1 MVAEQT
7 GAELPVVRPPRKTRV
22 LVLWNYTALSAN
34 AEVPKPPE
42 GVIDELCT
50 LLAARGYEPR
60 AFNAEDNCDR
70 MGDAVILFRP
80 DIVLNLIDHFHG
92 DTLMAASAAGLLEI
106 FEYPA
111 VGADSLAIAACSD
124 RLRTHLVLR
133 DAQVPCTGFIPV
145 WDSEELP
152 DTSTLRFPVILT
164 QAFDDIYHRPAE
176 RPVLATVDELA
187 EHAAEIL
194 PEYDLPFMI
203 EEHITGRRLTAL
215 VLGDEV
221 LPPVELTIDETGTL
235 QGDVAELDDP
245 DAIVDIA
252 WRAAQITNCRDWAQ
266 IDLVVTEGGQ
276 ALVTDV
282 RPSVS
287 LWNVDSPFRRAAA
300 THAEG
305 IGGVLGLAI
314 ESALTR
320 VKRQAALEG

>member
-1 MVAEQT
+1 
-7 GAELPVVRPPRKTRV
+7 V
-22 LVLWNYTALSAN
+22 LVLWNYTDLSAN
-34 AEVPKPPE
+34 AEVPEPPP

-50 LLAARGYEPR
+50 LLEARGYQVR

-70 MGDAVILFRP
+70 AGDSVILFRP
-80 DIVLNLIDHFHG
+80 DVVLNLIDHFHG
-92 DTLMAASAAGLLEI
+92 DTLMAAAVSGLLEI

-133 DAQVPCTGFIPV
+133 DAAVPCTGFIPV
-145 WDSEELP
+145 WDADELP
-152 DTSTLRFPVILT
+152 DTSALRFPVILC
-164 QAFDDIYHRPAE
+164 QSFDDIYHRPAE

-194 PEYDLPFMI
+194 PEYELPFMI
-203 EEHITGRRLTAL
+203 EEMISGRRLTAL

-221 LPPVELTIDETGTL
+221 LGPVELTTSDDGVLLGEL
-235 QGDVAELDDP
+235 AEFDDP
-245 DAIVDIA
+245 EVITEIA
-252 WRAAQITNCRDWAQ
+252 WRASRVTNCRDWAQ

-282 RPSVS
+282 RPCVS
-287 LWNVDSPFRRAAA
+287 LWNADSPFRRAAA

-305 IGGVLGLAI
+305 IGGVISAAI
-314 ESALTR
+314 ESALAR
-320 VKRQAALEG
+320 ARRQAALGED